1 MKLTR
6 KQFETLALEHLDTL
20 YRLSRRL
27 VSDPGRAEDL
37 VQETYLRA
45 VRSWQ
50 TFTLDERYGMRPWL
64 VRILHNVYTT
74 RGQQEGRQPR
84 PVDGEALDALS
95 GRDLAALPGL
105 PNFDVLDE
113 RLARALDELPGE
125 YKSVLLLWAVEGFAY
140 KEIAEALD
148 VPIGTVM
155 SRLHRAR
162 HRMAA
167 ALQDLAKEQ
176 RLIGE

>member
-1 MKLTR
+1 MKLSR
-6 KQFETLALEHLDTL
+6 KQFDALALEHLDTL
-20 YRLSRRL
+20 YRLARRL
-27 VSDPGRAEDL
+27 VGDPARAEDL
-37 VQETYLRA
+37 VQESYLRA

-50 TFTLDERYGMRPWL
+50 TFTLDERYGIRPWL
-64 VRILHNVYTT
+64 VRILHNVYVT

-95 GRDLAALPGL
+95 AREPSPSPELPD
-105 PNFDVLDE
+105 FDVLDE
-113 RLARALDELPGE
+113 RVAHALEALPVE

-162 HRMAA
+162 QRMAA
-167 ALQDLAKEQ
+167 ALKDFAREQ
-176 RLIGE
+176 RLIRE